1 MSASTFVM
9 YDNIVP
15 LLAPVDIT
23 TTVTATAYVDL
34 KYAHRAG
41 ILCTIGNI
49 HSGTATDIGTVTVE
63 GATAPGG
70 TEAAIA
76 FKYRLAGAVGANT
89 WGNVTTASAS
99 VGVDFAIT
107 DDNKALWIEL
117 DPADLAASDY
127 RYVRVK
133 FSDDPDLANW
143 VVGAYA
149 FLQTRFKQHTH
160 LSATA
165 AASA

>member
-49 HSGTATDIGTVTVE
+49 HSGTATDIGVVTVE
-63 GATAPGG
+63 AATAPAG

-76 FKYRLAGAVGANT
+76 FKYRQAGAVGANT
-89 WGNVTTASAS
+89 WGAVTAAGAT
-99 VGVDFAIT
+99 GVEYAIT

-117 DPADLAASDY
+117 DTADLAASDY

-133 FSDDPDLANW
+133 FSDDPDLANF

-149 FLQTRFKQHTH
+149 FLQTRYKQATH